1 MIPNPKD
8 EQKEGGDWC
17 FTIMID
23 RREEETFNFREVMM
37 LQ

>member
-23 RREEETFNFREVMM
+23 RRERKKHSILENG
-37 LQ
+37 